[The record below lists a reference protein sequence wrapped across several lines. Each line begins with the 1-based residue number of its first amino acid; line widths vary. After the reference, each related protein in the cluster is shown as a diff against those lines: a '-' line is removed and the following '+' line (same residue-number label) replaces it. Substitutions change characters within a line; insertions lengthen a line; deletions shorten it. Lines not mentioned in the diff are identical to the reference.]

1 MTTSLPE
8 VLGQAWQRWCR
19 FWVKPGDPTT
29 MALLRIIAGSLCFYV
44 HLIYSFDLFSFFG
57 KNAWFDLEL
66 ANRTRREEPN
76 RYPSFEW
83 DHQNLYT
90 SVVMPES
97 TAMRKTMVDWIRSM
111 PGDSDGLKN
120 KLRLIDTEG
129 MLNKELPPVY
139 PRTNVIYNFEWFA
152 IEHTLVLSPDPKLR
166 ADALEAIRDKTK
178 RDRREAIPEVFDLL
192 QPNANVPVLKGM
204 GTQNYETM
212 DRFLASLEAFYS
224 TLPKGDSNQKARRYI
239 VTYLQEL
246 PAVAKNNL
254 LILLRETRDGQPL
267 ATERDAELDYLEY
280 WGIDRR
286 SIKNNG
292 RFGSPIFSF
301 WYHIT
306 DPPQMIAMHVAVL
319 VVMLMFTLGLF
330 TRVTSVLTWLAA
342 VSYIHRNPMILFGQD
357 TMMNILLIYLMIAR
371 CGATLSL
378 DRLIERYRVTKA
390 SLKRTGTIDGPTALF
405 LNNPPLS
412 MSSHFANRML
422 QVHFC
427 FIYMA
432 SGLSKLKGGTW
443 WNTSEAMW
451 MTLVNPEFTMIHFEW
466 YRELARWAFSS
477 RPFFGLFAAI
487 GVGYTLFVEI
497 SLPYLVWT
505 RLRPWIVILGFGL
518 HFGIGVFMGLLVFS
532 LFMMTML
539 ASYIPGWAIREFLF
553 GKPLAE
559 TEKTKVSVDAKNDA
573 EVNKQSWAVAM
584 DRTGKLG

>member
-1 MTTSLPE
+1 MTTTLPA
-8 VLGQAWQRWCR
+8 VLGKAWQRWCN

-29 MALLRIIAGSLCFYV
+29 MAMLRIIAGSLCFYV
-44 HLIYSFDLFSFFG
+44 HLVYSFDLYSFFG
-57 KNAWFDLEL
+57 KDAWYDLET
-66 ANRTRREEPN
+66 ANRTRHEEPN
-76 RYPSFEW
+76 RYPSFDW
-83 DHQNLYT
+83 DHQHLFDST
-90 SVVMPES
+90 VMPDS
-97 TAMRKTMVDWIRSM
+97 SAMRKVLVDWVRAL
-111 PGDSDGLKN
+111 PGDSAGLKA

-129 MLNKELPPVY
+129 MLNIDQPPLY
-139 PRTNVIYNFEWFA
+139 PNTNVVYRFEWFA
-152 IEHTLVLSPDPKLR
+152 VEQALVLSPDPKLR

-192 QPNANVPVLKGM
+192 QPGATPAIKGIAAPS
-204 GTQNYETM
+204 YETM
-212 DRFLASLEAFYS
+212 DRFLGSLDAFYT
-224 TLPKGDSNQKARRYI
+224 TLPKGDDQQKNRRYI
-239 VTYLQEL
+239 VTYLQDL
-246 PAVAKNNL
+246 STVAKNRL
-254 LILLRETRDGQPL
+254 LILLRETRDGQAL
-267 ATERDAELDYLEY
+267 AGERDAELNYLEY
-280 WGIDRR
+280 WGIDRLSVR
-286 SIKNNG
+286 KDG
-292 RFGSPIFSF
+292 RFGQPIFSI
-301 WYHIT
+301 WYHVT
-306 DPPQMIAMHVAVL
+306 DPAQMVALHVAVL

-342 VSYIHRNPMILFGQD
+342 VSYIHRNPQILFGQD
-357 TMMNILLIYLMIAR
+357 TMMNILLIYLMVAR

-378 DRLIERYRVTKA
+378 DRLIERYRVAKA
-390 SLKRTGTIDGPTALF
+390 SLKRCGHLDAPTSLF
-405 LNNPPLS
+405 LNQAPLS
-412 MSSHFANRML
+412 ATTHFAKRML

-443 WNTSEAMW
+443 WSTTEAMW
-451 MTLVNPEFTMIHFEW
+451 MTLMNPEFTMIHFEW

-477 RPFFGLFAAI
+477 RPLFGVFAAI

-553 GKPLAE
+553 GKPVAE
-559 TEKTKVSVDAKNDA
+559 SEKTKIKVDANNEA
-573 EVNKQSWAVAM
+573 EVKNQSWAVAL